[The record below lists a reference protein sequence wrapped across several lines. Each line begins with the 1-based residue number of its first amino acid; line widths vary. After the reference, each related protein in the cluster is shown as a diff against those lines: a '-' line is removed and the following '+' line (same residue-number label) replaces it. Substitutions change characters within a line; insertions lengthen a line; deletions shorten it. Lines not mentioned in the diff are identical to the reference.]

1 MYSQR
6 KYGPFLT
13 LLTWSLLLNQA
24 AGVISL
30 EGCELYFPLFCPHR
44 RQSYPLNFSLLFPP
58 RSPFIAAIRLLFT
71 QPIQLQALCN
81 IWLVCIKGEKGR
93 VTKVTKLA
101 PSEGFPPLVDIGH
114 GGRTWSLQRGPPRP
128 PFLWKVNNNYSWQL
142 WWLAIVLTALKR
154 QIVVI
159 NVI

>member
-1 MYSQR
+1 MLEHLMYSQR
-6 KYGPFLT
+6 KYGQFLT

-24 AGVISL
+24 AGIISL
-30 EGCELYFPLFCPHR
+30 DGCELYFPLFCPHR
-44 RQSYPLNFSLLFPP
+44 RQPYPLNFSFLFPP

-101 PSEGFPPLVDIGH
+101 PSEGFPPLVDMV
-114 GGRTWSLQRGPPRP
+114 SSEVLLPPA

-142 WWLAIVLTALKR
+142 WWLAIVLTTLKR

>member
-1 MYSQR
+1 MLEHLMYSQR
-6 KYGPFLT
+6 KYGKFLT

-30 EGCELYFPLFCPHR
+30 AGCELYFPLFCPHR

-114 GGRTWSLQRGPPRP
+114 GGHGLFRGVPPPAP
-128 PFLWKVNNNYSWQL
+128 PFCGKLITITLDSCDGWQ
-142 WWLAIVLTALKR
+142 
-154 QIVVI
+154 
-159 NVI
+159 

>member
-6 KYGPFLT
+6 KYGQFLT

-30 EGCELYFPLFCPHR
+30 AGCELYFPLFCPHR

-101 PSEGFPPLVDIGH
+101 PSERFPPLVDIGH
-114 GGRTWSLQRGPPRP
+114 GGHGLFRGVSP
-128 PFLWKVNNNYSWQL
+128 LSWKVNNNYSWQL